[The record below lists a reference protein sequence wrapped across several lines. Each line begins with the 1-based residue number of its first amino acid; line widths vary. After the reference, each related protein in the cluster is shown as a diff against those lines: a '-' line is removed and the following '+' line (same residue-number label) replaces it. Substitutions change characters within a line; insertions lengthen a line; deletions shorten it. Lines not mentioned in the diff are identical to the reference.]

1 LKVGEKVQK
10 RKRYFT
16 IMIVPHSSEE
26 ATYSFRL
33 PLFVGQLVVALL
45 VIGMAAFFILAYTY
59 RNALQDAEELRI
71 LRQANQAQQ
80 DEINAFAGITQQL
93 LEQMQQV
100 EELAEQVATKVGCSL
115 EQQEEDEDPESRG
128 ATSFGETRVN
138 LSRSNQDRV
147 LDRVTYNLSV
157 LQSLVP
163 EKADTLEM
171 LKGEVDEYTRRL
183 AATPSIWPTRGRI
196 SSGFGMRRNPFGG
209 GSQFHYGIDIAG
221 THGTPVYATANGQVS
236 FAGYRGGF
244 GNLVIISHGYGFQTY
259 YAHLSGF
266 AVSNGQW
273 VKRGQVIGY
282 MGRSGRATG
291 THLHYEVHVNG
302 VAVNPYRYL

>member
-1 LKVGEKVQK
+1 MQK

-16 IMIVPHSSEE
+16 IMIVPHSEE